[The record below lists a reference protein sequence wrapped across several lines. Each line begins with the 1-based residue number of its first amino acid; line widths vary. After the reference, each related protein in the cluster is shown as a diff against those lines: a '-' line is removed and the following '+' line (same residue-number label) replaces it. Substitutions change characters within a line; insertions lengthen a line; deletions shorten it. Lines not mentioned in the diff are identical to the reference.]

1 MILGFPSSMALLRFV
16 CLPSASIFPNQ
27 QHQQFFQ
34 PINPNPCYLQSLS
47 LSASLPNR
55 FIKTRRPN
63 FLLFKTQSAI
73 EAPQVDNS
81 LDTLQQSDEEE
92 GSRTRLLAQNVPWT
106 CTADEIRP
114 LFEKYGTV
122 VDIEVSMYSKTRNR
136 GLVFVSMS
144 SHEEALA
151 AFTNLQSYE
160 FMGRNLNL
168 TWAKPRKTPKPSA
181 PAQPKLVP
189 VHNLFVANLPF
200 QARSKD
206 LMEFF
211 SAENTNVVSAEII
224 FHEKPRGSAGYG
236 FVSFN
241 TKQEAE
247 AALSAFQGKMF
258 MGRAIRV
265 SPSKRFLRQSTKKA
279 LESKDELSKSDPQ
292 GEQAQTTDEVEA

>member
-1 MILGFPSSMALLRFV
+1 MALLRFLY
-16 CLPSASIFPNQ
+16 LPSSPSIFPNQ
-27 QHQQFFQ
+27 HQFFQ
-34 PINPNPCYLQSLS
+34 PIFNPNPSSSYLQSLS

-55 FIKTRRPN
+55 FIKTHHRRPN
-63 FLLFKTQSAI
+63 FLLFRTQSAI
-73 EAPQVDNS
+73 EAPQVENS
-81 LDTLQQSDEEE
+81 PDTEEVVEEDE

-106 CTADEIRP
+106 CTADDIRP
-114 LFEKYGTV
+114 LFEKHGTV

-136 GLVFVSMS
+136 GLVFVSMG

-181 PAQPKLVP
+181 PAQPKLLP

-247 AALSAFQGKMF
+247 AALTAFQGK
-258 MGRAIRV
+258 V
-265 SPSKRFLRQSTKKA
+265 TSL
-279 LESKDELSKSDPQ
+279 
-292 GEQAQTTDEVEA
+292 